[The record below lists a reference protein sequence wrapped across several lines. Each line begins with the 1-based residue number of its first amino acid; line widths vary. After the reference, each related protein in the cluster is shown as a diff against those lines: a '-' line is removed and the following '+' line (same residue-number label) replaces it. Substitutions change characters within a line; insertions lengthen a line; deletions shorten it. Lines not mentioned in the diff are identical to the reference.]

1 MSPIAT
7 FTGCWMMWG
16 NTVVVGAKQTKIAPN
31 DGAAGPCGGA
41 ILTVRAVIASNT
53 AEGGLGT

>member
-16 NTVVVGAKQTKIAPN
+16 NTVVVGAKQTKIAPR
-31 DGAAGPCGGA
+31 A